1 MMETVTVSKD
11 KLGLVISDVEKLVSH
26 FEDLVEDQEQ
36 IIKLR
41 LSDIKTGKI
50 KGVSEEELD
59 KYLEKRG
66 VKVA

>member
-1 MMETVTVSKD
+1 METVTVSKD